1 MSWGL
6 RSFSDRRRD
15 GASRSTGASST
26 RTSGKPD
33 PLEGLEGSV
42 LVLLADDVARRHLPY
57 DPAKRGATVVR
68 LGVAGPDVSSG
79 WDAVLLVGSDRAVL
93 RREVP
98 AIPQAGAAK
107 QFRVWLTGT
116 RTPLALTPRPE
127 WPLVELEARR
137 AERPLKGVMT
147 TVRLGRKV
155 KVQTF
160 FAEAGIQSAPSRDR
174 SYSSLFTGYVEHPPL
189 PGLDAGARPFAAPE
203 DTVHPDLVVPL
214 DVLVTTPGR
223 VAAAEG
229 AGLHPHHVTERA
241 PVLVTPTGLDP
252 VDECV
257 FNPVRWE
264 KNPEHPVVDLSE
276 LAGRA
281 GVTESL
287 VARARAHAGVRV
299 DLATTAPAD
308 VLRLAMAGIPLVA
321 GDAAAT
327 RTAGLERGYASTV
340 VDELVRGGDLDDVL
354 DREEYALR
362 LRRATFDAHSTL
374 ANRAGL
380 AARAGVERFRSRTG
394 GLPGVSVL
402 LATKREHEVENAVR
416 NVAKQVGVDVELVVA
431 AHGFT
436 PDRDKVA
443 AILAAE
449 RPAGESEVGLVVLPF
464 DSATFF
470 GDVLS
475 GAAQAASY
483 GVLMKMDD
491 DDWYSPHALHDLLMA
506 RRFSGADLVG
516 MPTEFVH
523 LKTFDQTV
531 HGFGRSEHFTDHVA
545 GGTMTISRDL
555 LRELGWFRPVRRWV
569 DAQLLAMVHAVG
581 GTTYRTHG
589 LGYVL
594 VRGDEGH
601 TWEWDPENFR
611 KEGTV
616 ERDWAGFRPPGGEL

>member
-15 GASRSTGASST
+15 GASRSTGAPSA
-26 RTSGKPD
+26 RDGKKSPD

-42 LVLLADDVARRHLPY
+42 LVLLADDVAERHLPY

-68 LGVAGPDVSSG
+68 LGVAGPDVSGG
-79 WDAVLLVGSDRAVL
+79 WDSVLLVGSDRGVL

-98 AIPQAGAAK
+98 AIPQAGTAR
-107 QFRVWLTGT
+107 QFRVWLTAT

-127 WPLVELEARR
+127 WPLVELDARR

-155 KVQTF
+155 KVQHF
-160 FAEAGIQSAPSRDR
+160 FAEAGIQSVPSRDR

-189 PGLDAGARPFAAPE
+189 PGLDAGARPFHEPE
-203 DTVHPDLVVPL
+203 DTVHSDLVVPV
-214 DVLVTTPGR
+214 DVLVTRPERLGT
-223 VAAAEG
+223 E
-229 AGLHPHHVTERA
+229 LHPHHVTDRA

-281 GVTESL
+281 GVTEAL

-299 DLATTAPAD
+299 DLDSTAPQD
-308 VLRLAMAGIPLVA
+308 VLRLAMAGIPLVT
-321 GDAAAT
+321 DAAEAT
-327 RTAGLERGYASTV
+327 RTAGLRHGYASTV
-340 VDELVRGGDLDDVL
+340 LDELTRGGDLDDVL

-374 ANRAGL
+374 AHRAGL
-380 AARAGVERFRSRTG
+380 AARAGVERFRTATG

-436 PDRDKVA
+436 PDRDKIA
-443 AILAAE
+443 AILASE
-449 RPAGESEVGLVVLPF
+449 RPAGGSEVGLEVLPF
-464 DSATFF
+464 DSTTFF

-475 GAAQAASY
+475 GAAKAASY

-555 LRELGWFRPVRRWV
+555 LAELGWFRPVRRWV
-569 DAQLLAMVHAVG
+569 DAQLLAMVAAVG